1 MLTVSSLST
10 ESLTVEILAKTATK
24 HSFGDIYIYMY
35 AITSCHVERNMEFP
49 GENSSAKPVY
59 ITAIKWKCA
68 TAQDVQYYAEALFN
82 THMHTNT

>member
-1 MLTVSSLST
+1 
-10 ESLTVEILAKTATK
+10 
-24 HSFGDIYIYMY
+24 MY